1 LLYEARNLKFY
12 PLSIFK
18 ALKPKGLLHFISHS
32 FHIDTCKGEKKLF
45 TKLDN
50 WELLNL
56 KPTDVLDIPQRLTRE
71 YGISPTFMEKVLAE
85 YSIQETG
92 KDVLERE
99 FEMKPAQYLLST
111 TRHYSWPKGAGKSWN
126 SNLLILC

>member
-1 LLYEARNLKFY
+1 VE
-12 PLSIFK
+12 
-18 ALKPKGLLHFISHS
+18 
-32 FHIDTCKGEKKLF
+32 TCKGEKKLF
-45 TKLDN
+45 MKLDN

-99 FEMKPAQYLLST
+99 FEMKPAQYMLST
-111 TRHYSWPKGAGKSWN
+111 TRHYSWPKGAGKS
-126 SNLLILC
+126 